1 MAQIAEVLAGKN
13 KLVFTMDRQ
22 ASVFE
27 ALEMMVANNLGS
39 ILVTND
45 GSLCGIFTERDY
57 ARKLVLLGRFS
68 KDTKVREV
76 MTTDVPT
83 VAPEASLEEAM
94 RLMTERRTRHL
105 PVVEGERVVGVVS
118 IGDLVKAI
126 ITHQGMLIAELS
138 RYVSENR

>member
-1 MAQIAEVLAGKN
+1 MTVRQVLVHKGGGVHAIHPEATVLDALRKLAEHDIGAL
-13 KLVFTMDRQ
+13 LVMEGER
-22 ASVFE
+22 
-27 ALEMMVANNLGS
+27 LL
-39 ILVTND
+39 
-45 GSLCGIFTERDY
+45 GIFTERDY

-105 PVVEGERVVGVVS
+105 PVVVGVVS

>member
-1 MAQIAEVLAGKN
+1 M
-13 KLVFTMDRQ
+13 
-22 ASVFE
+22 
-27 ALEMMVANNLGS
+27 
-39 ILVTND
+39 
-45 GSLCGIFTERDY
+45 
-57 ARKLVLLGRFS
+57 
-68 KDTKVREV
+68 REV

>member
-1 MAQIAEVLAGKN
+1 MKELNDALRGAATAKHKAFLE
-13 KLVFTMDRQ
+13 KL
-22 ASVFE
+22 
-27 ALEMMVANNLGS
+27 
-39 ILVTND
+39 
-45 GSLCGIFTERDY
+45 
-57 ARKLVLLGRFS
+57 
-68 KDTKVREV
+68 
-76 MTTDVPT
+76 VPT

>member
-1 MAQIAEVLAGKN
+1 MLDALRKLAEHDIGAL
-13 KLVFTMDRQ
+13 LVMEGER
-22 ASVFE
+22 
-27 ALEMMVANNLGS
+27 LL
-39 ILVTND
+39 
-45 GSLCGIFTERDY
+45 GIFTERDY

-105 PVVEGERVVGVVS
+105 PVVEGSGS
-118 IGDLVKAI
+118 WGWCPSG
-126 ITHQGMLIAELS
+126 TWS
-138 RYVSENR
+138 RPSSPTRGCSSRSFPAT